1 MCTGFASSA
10 CCFCAKTADTF
21 VLILS
26 RFSDELTVVSTLL
39 AFVFFVLLAVGIVY
53 VGPRLLKLSFASSE
67 THWKAQ
73 SFNASALS
81 VPLGFAFNT
90 MAYVMLFGK
99 GPRMLSAEA
108 NDDPSELSRNSR
120 VVLLLWSVMYVVA
133 LSVRFLGFLVLQRP
147 RISC

>member
-1 MCTGFASSA
+1 MGALILT
-10 CCFCAKTADTF
+10 CALLRRQADTF

-26 RFSDELTVVSTLL
+26 RFSDDLTPVNTLL
-39 AFVFFVLLAVGIVY
+39 AFASFVALAVGIVY
-53 VGPRLLKLSFASSE
+53 LGPRLLKLFFATSE

-90 MAYVMLFGK
+90 MVYVMLFGK

-108 NDDPSELSRNSR
+108 SDDLSEISRNSR

-133 LSVRFLGFLVLQRP
+133 LSVRSRVFCVRCCFC
-147 RISC
+147 IA